1 MKAAAPPDLRRL
13 IEAAL
18 PEVREHK
25 NLLEELRRALLEDDQ
40 PAVFATARRLVG
52 LPPDVRRMP

>member
-1 MKAAAPPDLRRL
+1 MKSAPTPDLRRL

-25 NLLEELRRALLEDDQ
+25 NLLEEMRRALLEDDRD
-40 PAVFATARRLVG
+40 AVIATARRLVG
-52 LPPDVRRMP
+52 LPPDVRRIP